1 MSSPSRYFRPED
13 LRAAFPEFSDFRS
26 IAENDKGAV
35 FDCLSNRRGIRVAL
49 KLSADHGYADTRE
62 RFEREFAILFANQ
75 HHERLVRILDERG
88 CRSVHMLDGSR
99 LMHFFFTMMLCHG
112 DIGKELRA
120 GRLDLCSRIISVLQ
134 LLDGL
139 CYLHAKGI
147 AHRDIKPGNLFLE
160 HVAPSHADSPA
171 HPIAVKLGDFDIAK
185 FSRAVEHGSHGHP
198 VGTLYYLAPERWQ
211 DSGEN
216 SDWRPSDQYA
226 AGVTAFQILSGGY
239 LPMSFEGLNSDNEP
253 YAYHQVHLSGRRLPL
268 TIPERRGRQGSE
280 RYSRLERVL
289 YRMMSVEPE
298 ARYGDLLKAKL
309 ALLDALTSAGLWPC
323 PHRVSV

>member
-1 MSSPSRYFRPED
+1 MQPSRYFRSED
-13 LRAAFPEFSDFRS
+13 LRAAFPEFSDFRV

-35 FDCLSNRRGIRVAL
+35 FDCWSNRRGLRVAL

-88 CRSVHMLDGSR
+88 CRQVRMLDGGR
-99 LMHFFFTMMLCHG
+99 VNHFFFTMMLCHG
-112 DIGKELRA
+112 DIGKALRV
-120 GRLDLCSRIISVLQ
+120 GSLDLCSRIIAVMHMM
-134 LLDGL
+134 DGL

-160 HVAPSHADSPA
+160 HVDPLQADNPA
-171 HPIAVKLGDFDIAK
+171 HPISVKLGDFDIAK
-185 FSRAVEHGSHGHP
+185 WSRAVERGTQGHP
-198 VGTLYYLAPERWQ
+198 VGTLYYLAPERWR

-239 LPMSFEGLNSDNEP
+239 LPMDFQGLSSDHSP
-253 YAYHQVHLSGRRLPL
+253 YAYHQVHLSGRRLAL
-268 TIPERRGRQGSE
+268 VIPERTGIKGPE
-280 RYSRLERVL
+280 RFSRTERVL
-289 YRMMSVEPE
+289 YRMMSIEPAE
-298 ARYGDLLKAKL
+298 RYGDLLKAKL
-309 ALLDALTSAGLWPC
+309 ALRDALTSAGVWPC
-323 PHRVSV
+323 GHLG